1 MCVRLAILDRDV
13 WKKYLPPP
21 EASRQAEALRLTL
34 VRDGWTLIAEGG
46 APGWN

>member
-21 EASRQAEALRLTL
+21 EASRQVEALRLTL